1 MKLITNKYARSS
13 YEIIDTYEAGLVLQG
28 SEIKSLRSKSA
39 QLNGAHIKYRNGEL
53 FLEGMHVSTYKP
65 SSTDNHHPERPRKL
79 LLHKNQIH
87 KIKEKLKTPGITMIP
102 LNIFTKRNLIKAEI
116 ALARGK
122 KKHDKR
128 SDIKASDAKR
138 RAERAVKQFM

>member
-1 MKLITNKYARSS
+1 MTLINNKYARSS
-13 YEIIDTYEAGLVLQG
+13 YDIIDTYEAGIVLQG
-28 SEIKSLRSKSA
+28 SEIKSLRAQSA
-39 QLNGAHIKYRNGEL
+39 QLKGAHIKSRNGEL
-53 FLEGMHVSTYKP
+53 FLEGMHVATYKP
-65 SSTDNHHPERPRKL
+65 SATQNHHPEQPRKL

-102 LNIFTKRNLIKAEI
+102 LKIYTKKNLIKAEI

-128 SDIKASDAKR
+128 SDMKASDAKR